1 MEKKR
6 KTGFFGFI
14 GRVLLDMIKIPYYIL
29 RTVYRIIASAI
40 LKLSS
45 TIKEARQAEK
55 EEKIEDAR
63 EKMKAQYSAFTVV
76 KKDKGDLNQWE
87 NNFYESDNK
96 IGIILG
102 ARGSGKTAFGIK
114 LLENTHTK
122 NKKKCYAMGFE
133 ESEMPDWIDVVDNIS
148 QIKNDSVV
156 LIDEGGVL
164 FSSRKSMTNLNK
176 MLTDLILISRHKNII
191 IIFISQNSS
200 NLDVN
205 IIRQADFLVLKPSSL
220 LQKDF
225 ERKIIGKLY
234 DFLSKDFKKYQNI
247 PGITYIYSDPFRGF
261 VTNPLPSFWKASI
274 SKSFRKSKPNN

>member
-176 MLTDLILISRHKNII
+176 MLTDIILISRHKSII

-234 DFLSKDFKKYQNI
+234 DSLSKDFKKYQNI